1 MRTRSI
7 TSFVALAALA
17 LGACGGGEES
27 KALSEDD
34 FVDALSD
41 VCDDAQQDLDRL
53 EFPTDGDFGDF
64 ADDARKVFE
73 RTVEDAKAIRPPDDL
88 SKDYEDLVAN
98 WEDQLDLIDDL
109 GKADGDEEAGK
120 VLDKLGKLSDE
131 QSEIARDLDVDAC
144 DPNAGDS
151 GDDPTETTV
160 ADTTP
165 ATSAAPTVPPTTAAP
180 ITLPQTVPPTAPP
193 ATAPPATQPPVSGD
207 PWTVVDLTTIFN
219 APEGFYFNPTTP
231 TDGTLDAIR
240 ALPELNNDLLEF
252 GVATLVSSATNEEIA
267 DIWVG
272 VSRDDSMPGDWK
284 TLDCPDGG
292 DLRTSG
298 DGIPGIVCLGAI
310 DSPTWEIFTATV
322 GDYGISI
329 YTLVPD
335 IPGDLVADAFLE
347 ANPSLLQ

>member
-1 MRTRSI
+1 
-7 TSFVALAALA
+7 
-17 LGACGGGEES
+17 
-27 KALSEDD
+27 
-34 FVDALSD
+34 
-41 VCDDAQQDLDRL
+41 
-53 EFPTDGDFGDF
+53 
-64 ADDARKVFE
+64 
-73 RTVEDAKAIRPPDDL
+73 
-88 SKDYEDLVAN
+88 
-98 WEDQLDLIDDL
+98 
-109 GKADGDEEAGK
+109 
-120 VLDKLGKLSDE
+120 
-131 QSEIARDLDVDAC
+131 
-144 DPNAGDS
+144 
-151 GDDPTETTV
+151 V

-193 ATAPPATQPPVSGD
+193 ATAPPATQPPASGD

-347 ANPSLLQ
+347 ANPG